1 MEVINII
8 DIDYVI
14 IYHNNA
20 IEFINYLEEI
30 SEYCED
36 NNVEPL
42 YLRYKRN
49 LYNTIKHLSDD
60 TGGFLELLSES
71 ELTAMEYGTI
81 SFKCIDINQAFNLC
95 DKLSKLYI
103 TSDTFALKNI
113 TQITQFT
120 SHGKKFIKIYVDV

>member
-1 MEVINII
+1 MEIVNIS

-36 NNVEPL
+36 NNVKPL

-49 LYNTIKHLSDD
+49 LCNTKKHLSDD
-60 TGGFLELLSES
+60 TAGFLELLLES
-71 ELTAMEYGTI
+71 ELIAMDYGTI
-81 SFKCIDINQAFNLC
+81 SFKCDDINQAFKLC
-95 DKLSKLYI
+95 NYLSKLYI
-103 TSDTFALKNI
+103 TGDTFALKNM
-113 TQITQFT
+113 TQITKFT
-120 SHGKKFIKIYVDV
+120 SGGKKFIKLYIDV